1 MSNLPQYSLYL
12 FLLDMFRIQ
21 GSSAGIRNEEICYGS
36 YMSFPT
42 RYVPVLF
49 RGQLYFTPNDGG
61 PRKLLMDNGE
71 VSSFATTSL
80 HSNEWG
86 LGQLMRK

>member
-1 MSNLPQYSLYL
+1 
-12 FLLDMFRIQ
+12 
-21 GSSAGIRNEEICYGS
+21 
-36 YMSFPT
+36 MSFPT